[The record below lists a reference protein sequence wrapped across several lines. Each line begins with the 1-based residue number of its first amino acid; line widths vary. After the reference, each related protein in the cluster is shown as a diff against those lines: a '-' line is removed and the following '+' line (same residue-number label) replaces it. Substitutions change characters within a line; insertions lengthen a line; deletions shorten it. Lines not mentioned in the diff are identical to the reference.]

1 MIPAFQDTISQ
12 NHAMKKYYKFQSKIY
27 DLTRWAFLFGRTNL
41 IHQLPI
47 ARDAAIR
54 VLEVG
59 CGTGYN
65 LYNFASYFVNA
76 QLVGIDVSEDMIAL
90 SQKKMEPYKNRVD
103 LLSQAYGKKAILNE
117 ESFDV
122 VVFSYA
128 LTMINPH
135 WENLIEQAY
144 KDIKPGGIIAVV
156 DFHDTRNPLFKL
168 QMKNNH
174 VRMDGHLLPILEK
187 KFSTLSA
194 DIQSAYLGM
203 WEYFSFV
210 GIKPYGPNSSK

>member
-1 MIPAFQDTISQ
+1 MIPAFQDITSQ
-12 NHAMKKYYKFQSKIY
+12 NHAMKRYYKFQSKIY
-27 DLTRWAFLFGRTNL
+27 DKTRWAFLFGRTNL
-41 IHQLPI
+41 VHQLPI

-54 VLEVG
+54 ILEVG

-65 LYNFASYFVNA
+65 LHNFASYFVNA
-76 QLVGIDVSEDMIAL
+76 QLVGMDVSEDMIAL
-90 SQKKMEPYKNRVD
+90 SQKKMEPYSNRVD
-103 LLSQAYGKKAILNE
+103 LLPQAYGERPLLRE

-128 LTMINPH
+128 LTMINPQ

-156 DFHDTRNPLFKL
+156 DFHNSGNPLFKMH
-168 QMKNNH
+168 MKNNH
-174 VRMDGHLLPILEK
+174 VRMDGHLLPVLEN
-187 KFSTLSA
+187 KFSTLSS
-194 DIQSAYLGM
+194 DVQRAYWGL

-210 GIKPYGPNSSK
+210 GIKPYR